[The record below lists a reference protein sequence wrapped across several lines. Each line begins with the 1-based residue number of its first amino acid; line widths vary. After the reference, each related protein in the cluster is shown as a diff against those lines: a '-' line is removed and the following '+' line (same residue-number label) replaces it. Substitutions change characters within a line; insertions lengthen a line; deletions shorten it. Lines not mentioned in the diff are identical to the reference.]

1 MTERTSTDGRAGR
14 EPPPPQVHPEAAAER
29 HIECAA
35 AVADLVEHVGPASH
49 FGGDIDEIV
58 LHRPEFVHVEQMN
71 DRDWWIGIAMPDGS
85 EFSGHFHA
93 TSRGV
98 MTFGLTES
106 DIEWDKDDEHPEVG
120 P

>member
-1 MTERTSTDGRAGR
+1 MSRRRRKSTPKPPPRSAVGRILWNRRPVDGRD
-14 EPPPPQVHPEAAAER
+14 
-29 HIECAA
+29 C
-35 AVADLVEHVGPASH
+35 
-49 FGGDIDEIV
+49 GDIDEIV

-71 DRDWWIGIAMPDGS
+71 DRDWWIGIAMPAGS